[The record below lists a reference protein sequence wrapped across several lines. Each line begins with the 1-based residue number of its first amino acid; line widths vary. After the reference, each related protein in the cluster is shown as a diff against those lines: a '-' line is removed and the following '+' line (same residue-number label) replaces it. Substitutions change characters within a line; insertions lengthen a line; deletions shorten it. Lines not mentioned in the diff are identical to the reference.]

1 MVWCGK
7 GHTGAEQHELA
18 PAELF
23 DRVDGDEAREKVL
36 GACASC
42 RQQDRDMS
50 SDQSCAPLAAAR
62 ILDRRGVSPIDV
74 S

>member
-7 GHTGAEQHELA
+7 GHTGAKQHELA

-36 GACASC
+36 GACTAC
-42 RQQDRDMS
+42 RQQYFDTCIA
-50 SDQSCAPLAAAR
+50 SCPHRLLQPGFWIAEA
-62 ILDRRGVSPIDV
+62 
-74 S
+74 